1 MAKNFKSR
9 LQGGRFEELQ
19 VGGQAE
25 LRNMAI
31 QSEKQITA
39 LQQNRQ
45 RQAQLDASSLQ
56 SLRRVADN
64 ETANRKI
71 IQDLE
76 NKQDK
81 LQLESH
87 QLRAKR
93 EVANLVSKAK
103 QKEKDAAFWNK
114 FSPTLAKQLGAA
126 ATGIY
131 KFVDIQRGIDLFR
144 KIEAG
149 NGFETFEAG
158 INKLEEQ
165 SEIDKLQQ
173 LRADRLNNLG
183 DPNAS
188 DDVDYLGHVHRS
200 NGLYFNKLVADR
212 VRQDLPAHIADLN
225 KFISDYNQDP
235 KNKDSLISIS
245 PEQVSD
251 VYEFRAQELLRK
263 YGIDA
268 FSPAGM
274 EIQKMFREA
283 GSKDQATAIL
293 THAYTTY
300 EANLKRDKENFNAY
314 KTQEN
319 FDQMITTIQNGYSK
333 DRFGVIRKNRGIIS
347 PKDAYEMIAEEAL
360 TTGTKYVGADGFHR
374 FKEDYGKWL
383 TPKGPGNTVRK
394 PWEVKNPK
402 MFEVGGYLH
411 DKWLTYNNK
420 LKESNEAINTAD
432 DTAAKIKFDTDNRSG
447 ALDGPDKFN
456 KLVALYEAN
465 EGNVETQTSISKAM
479 LLTQTSTNKGTIDQV
494 MKTIKQNDYKEFYNI
509 IDGLTA
515 QEIGN
520 IVDAA
525 PFAQKVDELRQG
537 IKFEFDDYIDTFAT
551 SIVKQMDAQAF
562 TINPAGTTNANE
574 AISATKSLYYDLF
587 TNRFGNEKD
596 LGLRKEKTEKYINDL
611 ATQNPPSG
619 EESGGIYGRGIF
631 RRMDATVTGGN
642 VVFTSFYNGTMPNGV
657 VKFGKGQDV
666 EFLGRTLPDVLQS
679 VKSRGMK
686 LVSESD
692 LNRVATDM
700 RQGKDSITLPLNL
713 RILERQYP
721 QFDARR
727 YMNEEFRTHE
737 NLKKEFGD
745 IFIPPNAYTFARR
758 AAAEPLKQEDT
769 LAFLLGAYGPFTGE
783 MGRHGTMSPFAMSY
797 SPDKNTAEIASE
809 VFDLPELSD
818 ENFVPM
824 GEMSKTL
831 IEQGSQYGI
840 FYNPYGTGG
849 WFEP

>member
-1 MAKNFKSR
+1 MAKDFKSR

-45 RQAQLDASSLQ
+45 RQSQLDASSLQ

-93 EVANLVSKAK
+93 EVENLVGEAK
-103 QKEKDAAFWNK
+103 QKEKDAAFWTK
-114 FSPTLAKQLGAA
+114 FSPTLGKQLGAA

-131 KFVDIQRGIDLFR
+131 KFVDIQKGIDLFR
-144 KIEAG
+144 EVEAG
-149 NGFETFEAG
+149 GGFDTFEAG
-158 INKLEEQ
+158 IKQLEDQ

-173 LRADRLNNLG
+173 LRNDRLNNLE

-225 KFISDYNQDP
+225 RYVTEQEIDV
-235 KNKDSLISIS
+235 S
-245 PEQVSD
+245 PEQISD
-251 VYEFRAQELLRK
+251 LYEFRAQELLRK

-274 EIQKMFREA
+274 DIQKMFRDE
-283 GSKDQATAIL
+283 GSKEQGTAIL
-293 THAYTTY
+293 THAYQTY
-300 EANLKRDKENFNAY
+300 ESNLQRDKENFNAY
-314 KTQEN
+314 PTQEN
-319 FDQMITTIQNGYSK
+319 FDQIITTIQNGYSK
-333 DRFGVIRKNRGIIS
+333 DRFGTIRKNRGIIS
-347 PKDAYEMIAEEAL
+347 PKDAYEMVAEEAL
-360 TTGTKYVGADGFHR
+360 TTGTKYVGADGFYR
-374 FKEDYGKWL
+374 FKEDYGQWL

-394 PWEVKNPK
+394 AWEIKNPK
-402 MFEVGGYLH
+402 MFEVGGDLH

-456 KLVALYEAN
+456 KLVALFEAN

-479 LLTQTSTNKGTIDQV
+479 LLTQTSNNKGTIEQV
-494 MKTIKQNDYKEFYNI
+494 MKTIKQEDYKEFYSI
-509 IDGLTA
+509 LDGLTD

-520 IVDAA
+520 IVEAA
-525 PFAQKVDELRQG
+525 PFAEKTDQLIAGLGLD
-537 IKFEFDDYIDTFAT
+537 FDAKIDSFAT
-551 SIVKQMDAQAF
+551 SIVKRMDAQAF
-562 TINPAGTTNANE
+562 NLYDGGTHNATE
-574 AISATKSLYYDLF
+574 TVKATKALYYHLYTD
-587 TNRFGNEKD
+587 RFSGTED
-596 LGLRKEKTEKYINDL
+596 VGLRIEKTEKYINDL
-611 ATQNPPSG
+611 AANTEGKSD
-619 EESGGIYGRGIF
+619 GGIYGAGIF
-631 RRMDATVTGGN
+631 RRMDATTTGGS
-642 VVFTSFYNGTMPNGV
+642 VIFTSFYNGTMPDGV
-657 VKFGKGQDV
+657 VQFGEGKDV
-666 EFLGRTLPDVLQS
+666 EFLGRPLNDVLRS
-679 VKSRGMK
+679 VQSRGMK
-686 LVSESD
+686 LVSTSD
-692 LNRVATDM
+692 LNRVASEM

-721 QFDARR
+721 QFDARQ
-727 YMNEEFRTHE
+727 YMNEQFRNDE

-745 IFIPPNAYTFARR
+745 IFIPPDAYTFARK
-758 AAAEPLKQEDT
+758 AGGPLKQEDT

-797 SPDKNTAEIASE
+797 SPTKNTVEIAGE
-809 VFDLPELSD
+809 VLELPDLSD